1 MEEMRMIA
9 SNEMRKGACIEIDG
23 EIFRVLSFEH
33 IKQGRGSA
41 QVKLKVQNIR
51 SGAIFDRGY
60 QSGVKFPRVQ
70 LDYRTVQY
78 LYHDDNLY
86 TFMDTSTYEQMTMS
100 SDQLGDDVYYLK
112 DGVQVQLLMYG
123 EEPVAVE
130 CPITVEL
137 IIEQTDPGFKGDTAT
152 GGNKPAITETGM
164 KILVPLFINP
174 GDKIKVDTRNGQYLE
189 RAN

>member
-1 MEEMRMIA
+1 MIS

-23 EIFRVLSFEH
+23 EIYRVLDFEH
-33 IKQGRGSA
+33 IKMGRGSA

-60 QSGVKFPRVQ
+60 QSGIKFPRVT

-86 TFMDTSTYEQMTMS
+86 TFMDTTTYDQMAMS
-100 SDQLGDDVYYLK
+100 ATQLGNDVYYLK

-130 CPITVEL
+130 FPTSVEMTVAET
-137 IIEQTDPGFKGDTAT
+137 EPGFKGDTAT
-152 GGNKPAITETGM
+152 GGNKPAILETGM
-164 KILVPLFINP
+164 KILVPLFVKT
-174 GDKIKVDTRNGQYLE
+174 GDVIKVDTRTGAYLE
-189 RAN
+189 RV

>member
-1 MEEMRMIA
+1 MIA
-9 SNEMRKGACIEIDG
+9 SNEMRKGVCIEIEG
-23 EIFRVLSFEH
+23 EIYRVLSFEH

-60 QSGVKFPRVQ
+60 QSGVKFPRVT

-86 TFMDTSTYEQMTMS
+86 TFMDTTTYDQMTMS
-100 SDQLGDDVYYLK
+100 RDQLGDDVYYLK

-137 IIEQTDPGFKGDTAT
+137 IIEQADPGYKGDTAT
-152 GGNKPAITETGM
+152 GGNKPAITDTGM
-164 KILVPLFINP
+164 KILVPLFVNP
-174 GDKIKVDTRNGQYLE
+174 GDKIKVDTRTGQYLE
-189 RAN
+189 RSN

>member
-1 MEEMRMIA
+1 MI
-9 SNEMRKGACIEIDG
+9 STSEMRKGVCIEIDG
-23 EIFRVLSFEH
+23 EIYRVLDFEH
-33 IKQGRGSA
+33 IKMGRGSA

-60 QSGVKFPRVQ
+60 QSGIKFPRVT

-86 TFMDTSTYEQMTMS
+86 TFMDTTTYDQMAMS
-100 SDQLGDDVYYLK
+100 ATQLGNDVYYLK

-130 CPITVEL
+130 FPTSVEMTVAET
-137 IIEQTDPGFKGDTAT
+137 EPGFKGDTAT
-152 GGNKPAITETGM
+152 GGNKPAILETGM
-164 KILVPLFINP
+164 KILVPLFVKT
-174 GDKIKVDTRNGQYLE
+174 GDVIKVDTRTGAYLE
-189 RAN
+189 RV